1 MLLATYQPYVLMPEH
16 RNDQYECFRGKLDG
30 EYPVFCF
37 PARSADEFRFRS
49 LLAAPVKPE
58 RLILIDT
65 DEYARFDAVEWNR
78 ILCLPR
84 DDAAFRERFERMF
97 DGVDERFSEY
107 VVKPHELDSS
117 VDEVDIKRLIEE
129 EDFAFVEEKA
139 IAKCCW
145 LRRRALGQWS
155 KTVLNPVKAI
165 MREISI
171 FHQW

>member
-1 MLLATYQPYVLMPEH
+1 MLLATYQPYVPMPEH

-117 VDEVDIKRLIEE
+117 VDEVDIK
-129 EDFAFVEEKA
+129 
-139 IAKCCW
+139 
-145 LRRRALGQWS
+145 
-155 KTVLNPVKAI
+155 
-165 MREISI
+165 
-171 FHQW
+171 